1 MAPWFRVHAKESR
14 HSLTAFDIAL
24 LQNYYNI
31 TILTQLYFTHT
42 TSLDPVHF
50 NKLLFTLGLSRP
62 KRLGL
67 IWRSVMKTFC
77 RASRLTQLMECCA
90 PETRWPQSGGKHGF
104 VADTWPWRRGIL
116 IHLHFP
122 QHFLLGVAWLKPAI
136 CLKIPWFGIFPKA
149 EHLWRLYT
157 SHTTKTKQ
165 PHQQNTLTRNNWP
178 LNDP

>member
-1 MAPWFRVHAKESR
+1 MAPWFRVQAKESR

-24 LQNYYNI
+24 LQNHYNI
-31 TILTQLYFTHT
+31 TILAQLYFT
-42 TSLDPVHF
+42 TSLDPLYF

-90 PETRWPQSGGKHGF
+90 PETRWPQMGAGSREGSMGLSPTPDHDAGNPNSPSLS
-104 VADTWPWRRGIL
+104 TTL
-116 IHLHFP
+116 
-122 QHFLLGVAWLKPAI
+122 LLGVVWLKPAI
-136 CLKIPWFGIFPKA
+136 CLKIPWFGIFSKA

-157 SHTTKTKQ
+157 SHTS
-165 PHQQNTLTRNNWP
+165 H
-178 LNDP
+178 